1 MDFIGNKN
9 EFTSSKKKLYNYL
22 LFILAN
28 PGNNVRIHVTKKLTI
43 HEKMIPTNSKDSTV
57 THHEKSVHL
66 TSQVY
71 HKIYINHWP
80 LFKIPLKFINRKKSR
95 SIYCYMW

>member
-1 MDFIGNKN
+1 
-9 EFTSSKKKLYNYL
+9 
-22 LFILAN
+22 
-28 PGNNVRIHVTKKLTI
+28 
-43 HEKMIPTNSKDSTV
+43 MIPTNSKDSTV

-80 LFKIPLKFINRKKSR
+80 LFKIPLKFINRKKKADQY
-95 SIYCYMW
+95 IGICDKNKTVYDTIKTMVLWKWIA